1 MDVFGLA
8 LTDFYKNNS
17 PEILWLQNSYG
28 EAEEM
33 PVDIFFRTE
42 EEMPMLEHKALAMCY
57 GKVLDVGAGVGS
69 HALVLQEMGIEV
81 TAIDI
86 SADAVK
92 IMKQRGVKKAFTQ
105 NIFSTK
111 EKYDTLLFLMN
122 GIGLTGTLIGFVD
135 FLQQAKSLVNKNG
148 QLLFDSSDISYLYDE
163 LPKPENNYFGEVSYC
178 YEYKAQK
185 GNWFNWLYL
194 DQETLIRTANQNG
207 WQCEIIF
214 DDDEDQYLARLTTV
228 LPKYKQY

>member
-8 LTDFYKNNS
+8 LTDFYKNNAADT
-17 PEILWLQNSYG
+17 LWLHNSYG
-28 EAEEM
+28 EVEEM

-42 EEMPMLEHKALAMCY
+42 EEMPTLEHKALALCF

-69 HALVLQEMGIEV
+69 HTLILQEAGLDV

-92 IMKQRGVKKAFTQ
+92 IMQQRGVKKALAQSLSLT
-105 NIFSTK
+105 T

-122 GIGLTGTLIGFVD
+122 GIGLTGTLVGFVD
-135 FLQQAKSLVNKNG
+135 FLQKAKGLIYPNG
-148 QLLFDSSDISYLYDE
+148 QLLFDSSDISYLYEDQ
-163 LPKPENNYFGEVSYC
+163 PKPENHYFGEVSYC
-178 YEYKAQK
+178 YTYKNQN

-194 DQETLIRTANQNG
+194 DQETLIRTATENG
-207 WQCEIIF
+207 WHPEIIF
-214 DDDEDQYLARLTTV
+214 DDEEDQYLARLTIANNINF
-228 LPKYKQY
+228 

>member
-8 LTDFYKNNS
+8 LSDFYKNNS
-17 PEILWLQNSYG
+17 SDILWLHNSYG

-33 PVDIFFRTE
+33 PVDVFFRTE
-42 EEMPMLEHKALAMCY
+42 SEMPTLEHKAISLCY
-57 GKVLDVGAGVGS
+57 GTVLDVGAGVGS
-69 HALVLQEMGIEV
+69 HALLLQEMNVDV

-86 SADAVK
+86 SANAVK
-92 IMKQRGVKKAFTQ
+92 IMKQRGVKKAFAQ

-122 GIGLTGTLIGFVD
+122 GIGLTGTLAGFID
-135 FLQQAKSLVNKNG
+135 FLDQAKALIATNG
-148 QLLFDSSDISYLYDE
+148 QLLFDSSDISYLYEE

-178 YEYKAQK
+178 YTYKKQK
-185 GNWFNWLYL
+185 GSWFNWLYL
-194 DQETLIRTANQNG
+194 DQETLICTAKQNG

-214 DDDEDQYLARLTTV
+214 DDGEDQYLARLT
-228 LPKYKQY
+228 LIG